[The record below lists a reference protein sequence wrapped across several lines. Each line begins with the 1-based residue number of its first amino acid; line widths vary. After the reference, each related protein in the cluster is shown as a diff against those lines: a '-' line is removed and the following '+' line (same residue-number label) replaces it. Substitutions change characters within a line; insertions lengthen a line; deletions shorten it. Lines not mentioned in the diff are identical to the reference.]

1 MKESA
6 KFYSSLGLLILLN
19 VIIKPIWIFGIDR
32 QVQNTVGT
40 SIYGIYF
47 SLLNLSIVFS
57 FLLDLGFTSYLNRQL
72 AAKDHTVQHN
82 IASFLLVKIMFA
94 IFYLALLYGVAI
106 MTGVKRLDILLYTAL
121 IQVATS
127 FFIFLRTIIT
137 ANQRFSIDAWL
148 SVLDKTVMILLCGSF
163 LYFPWITGNITI
175 ERFLIFQV
183 ACTFLAVTA
192 ALLILFK
199 LKLNPF
205 IRTGHLAAITVFK
218 KVMPFALVILLMST
232 HNRLD
237 GFLLERMNGN
247 GAHEAGL
254 YAASFRL
261 LDAANMIGYLLA
273 SFLLPYISRQW
284 SEGRN
289 VQTVILMNRHF
300 IFSYSIVIVCVC
312 IFLAPWI
319 QQILYHHTDYRSA
332 EILQWCMPAL
342 LGYSLTYVYG
352 TVLTATGHIAVLNY
366 ITLAAVLLNI
376 LLNLFL
382 IPSLGARGCCIAA
395 LLSQGM
401 AGIAAML
408 FVDRKLKNNIHVRSL
423 LIYIFTGLVLCCFLY
438 IGRDWPGKLL
448 LIIVSGMIATGI
460 LIATRLLDLREW
472 RSIIKNRG

>member
-40 SIYGIYF
+40 SVYGIYF
-47 SLLNLSIVFS
+47 SLLNLSIVCS
-57 FLLDLGFTSYLNRQL
+57 FLLDLGFSSYLNRQL
-72 AAKDHTVQHN
+72 AAKDNAIQHN
-82 IASFLLVKIMFA
+82 IASFLLIKVVFA
-94 IFYLALLYGVAI
+94 IGYLALLYCVALI
-106 MTGVKRLDILLYTAL
+106 TGVKRFDILLYTAL
-121 IQVATS
+121 IQIAIS

-137 ANQRFSIDAWL
+137 ANQRFAIDAWL
-148 SVLDKTVMILLCGSF
+148 SVLDKTAMILLCGSF
-163 LYFPWITGNITI
+163 LYFPWIMGHITI
-175 ERFLIFQV
+175 ERFLLFQV
-183 ACTFLAVTA
+183 GCTFLAVTA

-199 LKLNPF
+199 LRLNPF
-205 IRTGHLAAITVFK
+205 LRNGRLAAGAVFRN
-218 KVMPFALVILLMST
+218 VFPFALVILLMST

-237 GFLLERMNGN
+237 GFLLERMNDN

-284 SEGRN
+284 SEGRS
-289 VQTVILMNRHF
+289 VHAVILMNRHF
-300 IFSYSIVIVCVC
+300 IFSYSIVIVCTS

-319 QQILYHHTDYRSA
+319 QQTLYHHTDYRSV

-352 TVLTATGHIAVLNY
+352 TVLTATGHIAALNY
-366 ITLAAVLLNI
+366 ITLAAVLLNT
-376 LLNLFL
+376 LLNLCL
-382 IPSLGARGCCIAA
+382 IPSMGAKGCCIAA
-395 LLSQGM
+395 FISQGV

-408 FVDRKLKNNIHVRSL
+408 FADRKLKNNIHVRSL

-448 LIIVSGMIATGI
+448 LIIVAGMITTGI
-460 LIATRLLDLREW
+460 LIATRLLNLREW
-472 RSIIKNRG
+472 RRIIKNR